1 METLYSLINV
11 AILVGGILLGY
22 GFHRLFKMW
31 LIILI
36 DHKIKVHNESMLS
49 IIEKC
54 NKVVEQCKLVTK
66 ESKEYVDKSDIQ
78 IKKMEQ
84 LCNDSINLN
93 KEFQSNFIK
102 NNSSK

>member
-1 METLYSLINV
+1 MQEINYLFLLLIIV
-11 AILVGGILLGY
+11 CGMILVY
-22 GFHRLFKMW
+22 GFMKLFKMKLDH
-31 LIILI
+31 LIE
-36 DHKIKVHNESMLS
+36 HKIKVHNESMLS

-54 NKVVEQCKLVTK
+54 NKVVEQSKLVTK

-84 LCNDSINLN
+84 LCSDSINLN